1 MLPYFD
7 AVLLPRSLTRENGGM
22 NLDDFELALRKQVGI
37 DREETELLE
46 DKESKIHASQLEM
59 RV

>member
-1 MLPYFD
+1 
-7 AVLLPRSLTRENGGM
+7 M